1 MWTKAQDCGGL
12 RHVSN
17 DTFDCFKAIEVIT
30 YQLIERGYEDSVTSE
45 AYDFILILNQWF
57 LPQKNS
63 GFEGLTISHAWLYK
77 N

>member
-45 AYDFILILNQWF
+45 AYDFILILNQ
-57 LPQKNS
+57 
-63 GFEGLTISHAWLYK
+63 
-77 N
+77 